1 MHLNVSVG
9 DLDLSENSPRPDSPT
24 SSTDEQFD
32 VDWNFAK
39 REAALTRL
47 GLDPTLDNLP
57 DEDLN
62 KLFEKITKVKT
73 MRDHNSKPR
82 PESSLSQADD
92 VWSESSRPQA
102 SDANTDDTSL
112 YATPSYGGSPAVNDS
127 LKDVK
132 NQLESRLQEIDD
144 SSTEA
149 EDLKVEKEHME
160 HQLRLVRTQMKR
172 LIEARA
178 RGDPDVVGL
187 EFEPVVFSARQLRLI
202 RKVLDRWRAH
212 RAFSMA
218 EIILTNAVAMK
229 EANIIR
235 SIRSFNLNLLNMLML
250 IIISKELGKEVSYNF
265 TIASGGTLAAPSSAV
280 DTIAGLD
287 EFGDVADPILTS
299 ATQPSVAVKVLD
311 KRHNAIY
318 AWSLDR
324 MQQQLQRMRNLT
336 TYIDRPSYTQH
347 FSSDEPFFD
356 SPPPEYSFIGNALI
370 SLATLSRR
378 ISSTSTVP
386 IFCRYTAEA
395 IGSCRVDIKIVNVV
409 LSSKYLNGSS
419 SSSRASSPAPGSVPP
434 GSKLSF
440 FLTIDSVKGLSLHDF
455 SGVHLQ
461 VRLSSFVGSLVAA
474 EEVFPS
480 MAIDMDASSLSELKF
495 RRSFSIVTT
504 SKVLNHLRQGYSPI
518 EFFAALK
525 PTYLERMERWD
536 EMREQKQ
543 LTRTNPTSPL
553 QDPRPVTHPPMRR
566 SENDFVVEQVHDVVA
581 WLQICELASDGSY
594 APVPVIS
601 QGSLDP
607 GVFSLHQGLQRRIVL
622 SLSSHSGQ
630 QLPWLEFTKV
640 RIGNVRLL
648 DAKGRVHDSTSKAL
662 ATLPLL
668 KDQIVEFKPDG
679 SGALLSETLWDSSV
693 HDSVLL
699 NRVTAS
705 NQRILLQ
712 LTWAVA
718 VEICSDPVHFS
729 MDVAVAMQARDAG
742 PPSKI
747 LTFFGSNKILS
758 KTSTLFSVRL
768 SPPLTRSAK
777 DLWRLDTSEKYVRGE
792 EALGVWKPRGI
803 SVVEDYTR
811 LITMERRAA
820 DVQAIR
826 VILAVS
832 PPKPIS
838 ADALVWRADD
848 LMKKSVGLWQK
859 QFGHRGKVCSSFLC
873 IFGSVSIHEIF

>member
-1 MHLNVSVG
+1 
-9 DLDLSENSPRPDSPT
+9 
-24 SSTDEQFD
+24 
-32 VDWNFAK
+32 
-39 REAALTRL
+39 
-47 GLDPTLDNLP
+47 
-57 DEDLN
+57 
-62 KLFEKITKVKT
+62 
-73 MRDHNSKPR
+73 
-82 PESSLSQADD
+82 
-92 VWSESSRPQA
+92 
-102 SDANTDDTSL
+102 
-112 YATPSYGGSPAVNDS
+112 
-127 LKDVK
+127 
-132 NQLESRLQEIDD
+132 
-144 SSTEA
+144 
-149 EDLKVEKEHME
+149 
-160 HQLRLVRTQMKR
+160 
-172 LIEARA
+172 
-178 RGDPDVVGL
+178 
-187 EFEPVVFSARQLRLI
+187 
-202 RKVLDRWRAH
+202 
-212 RAFSMA
+212 
-218 EIILTNAVAMK
+218 
-229 EANIIR
+229 
-235 SIRSFNLNLLNMLML
+235 ML
-250 IIISKELGKEVSYNF
+250 IMVSKELGKEVSYNF
-265 TIASGGTLAAPSSAV
+265 TIASGGSLAAPLSAV

-287 EFGDVADPILTS
+287 EFGDVADPVHTS

-318 AWSLDR
+318 VWSLDR

-378 ISSTSTVP
+378 LSSASTVP

-395 IGSCRVDIKIVNVV
+395 IGSCRVDIKIVNIV

-419 SSSRASSPAPGSVPP
+419 PSTRAPSPVPGTIPP

-455 SGVHLQ
+455 SSIHLQ
-461 VRLSSFVGSLVAA
+461 VRLSSFVGSSVAA

-480 MAIDMDASSLSELKF
+480 MAIDTDASSLSELKF

-504 SKVLNHLRQGYSPI
+504 SKVLNHLRQGYAPI
-518 EFFAALK
+518 EFFATLK
-525 PTYLERMERWD
+525 PTCLERMERWD

-543 LTRTNPTSPL
+543 FTRINPAISSLP
-553 QDPRPVTHPPMRR
+553 DPRPVAHPPMRR
-566 SENDFVVEQVHDVVA
+566 SETDFVVEQVHDVVA
-581 WLQICELASDGSY
+581 WLQICELAPDGSY

-640 RIGNVRLL
+640 RIGNVRLF
-648 DAKGRVHDSTSKAL
+648 DAKGRVHESASKAL

-668 KDQIVEFKPDG
+668 KDQILEFKPDG
-679 SGALLSETLWDSSV
+679 SGALLSEALWDSSV
-693 HDSVLL
+693 HDSILL
-699 NRVTAS
+699 NRVTAP

-718 VEICSDPVHFS
+718 VEICSDPVQFS
-729 MDVAVAMQARDAG
+729 MDVAIAMQTRDAG

-758 KTSTLFSVRL
+758 KTSTLFNVRL

-826 VILAVS
+826 VILAAS
-832 PPKPIS
+832 PPKSIPV
-838 ADALVWRADD
+838 DTLVWRADD
-848 LMKKSVGLWQK
+848 LLRKSVSLWQK
-859 QFGHRGKVCSSFLC
+859 QFGHRGKVCS
-873 IFGSVSIHEIF
+873 